1 MESPRSLRRHQIS
14 PSFADSAID
23 IEITG
28 SVIGEHNVSS
38 EVSPKLESHAVPLS
52 ERISSLARRIAI
64 AERSSSTTSSSH
76 NGLDEQNTTTIHEYL
91 DTIES
96 LLDPRPELSREISR
110 SRPRPLSPSS
120 RTTIAGREGL
130 TKHSQSFV
138 QEQEGEGNQMQQSWI
153 PYSPSA
159 NDQLQVLLRGATKV
173 TAELKQRR
181 IETRH
186 IHDLYTFK
194 CERLA
199 QKIIELENEV
209 HEL

>member
-23 IEITG
+23 IESTG
-28 SVIGEHNVSS
+28 SVIGERNVSS
-38 EVSPKLESHAVPLS
+38 EVSPKLQSHAVPLS
-52 ERISSLARRIAI
+52 ERISSLARRIATT
-64 AERSSSTTSSSH
+64 ERSSSTTSSPR

-96 LLDPRPELSREISR
+96 LLDPRPELSREIGR

-153 PYSPSA
+153 PDSSSV
-159 NDQLQVLLRGATKV
+159 NNQLQALLKGATKV

-181 IETRH
+181 IEARH